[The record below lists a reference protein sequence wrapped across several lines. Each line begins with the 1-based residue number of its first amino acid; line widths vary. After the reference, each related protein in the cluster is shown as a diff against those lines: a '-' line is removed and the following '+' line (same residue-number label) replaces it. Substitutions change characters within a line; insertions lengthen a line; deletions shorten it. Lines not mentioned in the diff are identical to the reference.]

1 MIRNV
6 FTFILAFT
14 AFTLQAQQLQWNSS
28 RILLEI
34 EKLNSTASVLY
45 IAAHPDD
52 ENTRLITYLANEKR
66 VRTGYLSL
74 TRGDGGQNL
83 IGEEQSA
90 YLGIIRTQ
98 ELLAARRLDGGEQ
111 FFTRAVDFGY
121 SKTAA
126 ETFTKWPKDTILSD
140 MVWVIRN
147 FKPDIIITRFPADE
161 RAGHGHHTASAML
174 AEEAF
179 AAAADPTKFPEQLQ
193 YVSVWQ
199 AQRLFWNNS
208 TWWDKDLPNKIAN
221 GAPELAVFDVGGYN
235 TLLGKSYGEIAAESR
250 TNHKSQGFGS
260 TPTRGEQKEYLELKK
275 GTAIQN
281 SDIFSG
287 IQLGWERYRQGA
299 DIQNTINNIISNYDI
314 LHPEKSVDALLKVY
328 GQLKLI
334 PEDQLIQY
342 KKQQVQKIIVA
353 CLGLW
358 LEPVAEKDMVANGDN
373 LNIVSTSLKRVDYP
387 LSLESITV
395 LGVEYKSGEILP
407 AGINQIDSFK
417 IVVPEGISSSP
428 YWLNGAYDGVFNVED
443 RKLIGKAENDPA
455 IIFTYNIKV
464 STEVFAI
471 NRGVVYKETDAV
483 KGEIYTPLAVVPRAI
498 VHADSYNL
506 IYTDSLS
513 KSFPLLIKSYA
524 ADTIAGNVR
533 LFGNRANIS
542 AKPYTLNKN
551 GESSTLNF
559 TITPPKQNGTK
570 EIGLNISGNNEN
582 ETLGE
587 SAKKI
592 RVISYDHI
600 PRQVVVEDAKL
611 HVVKFDA
618 MPSTKKVLYIDGAGD
633 LVDESLKQIG
643 VNITTIKP
651 EDMNAALLQQYDVAI
666 IGVRAFNTSKV
677 LADNNAQLLEFV
689 NAGGTLIAQYSTN
702 WDMYLEKIG
711 PYNFKITRTRVTDE
725 NSPVEFLLPEHK
737 VLNTPNKITQDD
749 FTGWVQERGIY
760 FAGELGPEYV
770 APLAFTDPN
779 EQPQNGSLII
789 AQYGKGTFMYTGLA
803 FFRELPAGVAGAYRL
818 MLNMIEYKP

>member
-83 IGEEQSA
+83 IGEEQGA

-395 LGVEYKSGEILP
+395 LGKEYKSGEILP

-428 YWLNGAYDGVFNVED
+428 YWLNGTYDGVFNVED

-455 IIFTYNIKV
+455 IIFTYNIKLGN
-464 STEVFAI
+464 EVFAI

-483 KGEIYTPLAVVPRAI
+483 KGEVYTPLAVVPRAI

-533 LFGNRANIS
+533 LFGKRANIS

-760 FAGELGPEYV
+760 FAGELAPEYV